1 MQQSSHRL
9 LVATAIIA
17 LAAAPSVGAQD
28 APRPSQQGKAE
39 TKPQVKIHEETPGLA
54 TRAKVSGEEATKV
67 ALARVPNGHVQNAD
81 LEEEDGKLVYTFDIK
96 VPGKSGYEEVEV
108 DAMMGTVLK
117 VEHESAAMHA
127 AERAKD
133 DAMRETEKAAK
144 AVKKEVKPDS
154 AKRPYTPPAKKP

>member
-1 MQQSSHRL
+1 MYKRQ
-9 LVATAIIA
+9 
-17 LAAAPSVGAQD
+17 
-28 APRPSQQGKAE
+28 
-39 TKPQVKIHEETPGLA
+39 
-54 TRAKVSGEEATKV
+54 
-67 ALARVPNGHVQNAD
+67 
-81 LEEEDGKLVYTFDIK
+81 EDGKLVYTFDIK

-133 DAMRETEKAAK
+133 EAMRETEKAAR

-154 AKRPYTPPAKKP
+154 TKRPYTPPAKKP